1 MDAFES
7 VVATLLRREG
17 YWVMSS
23 FKVELS
29 PDEKRSIGRH
39 TSPRW
44 EIDLVAYKG
53 STNQLL
59 AIECKSYLDSVG
71 VIFRDSTFDIP
82 ARYKLFTEPKLRSVV
97 LDRMAMQLQESGA
110 CASKPK
116 ITLCLATGKIAGR
129 TNRGGLKQHFQD
141 NGWLLFDDE
150 WVRERLGNTA
160 NTGYENEVAH
170 VVAKLLRR

>member
-7 VVATLLRREG
+7 VVAMLLRREG
-17 YWVMSS
+17 YWVMPSV
-23 FKVELS
+23 KVELS
-29 PDEKRSIGRH
+29 LEEKRSIGRH
-39 TSPRW
+39 SWPRW
-44 EIDLVAYKG
+44 EIDLVEYKG

-59 AIECKSYLDSVG
+59 AIECKSYLDSDG
-71 VIFRDSTFDIP
+71 VIFRKSTFNIP
-82 ARYKLFTEPKLRSVV
+82 GRYKLFTESKLRSVV
-97 LDRMAMQLQESGA
+97 LDRMAKQLFESGA

-116 ITLCLATGKIAGR
+116 ITLCLATGKIAKR
-129 TNRGGLKQHFQD
+129 TDRGGLKQHFQD

-160 NTGYENEVAH
+160 NAGYENEVAY

>member
-7 VVATLLRREG
+7 VVAMLLRREG

-23 FKVELS
+23 FKVLLET
-29 PDEKRSIGRH
+29 DEKRRIGRP

-71 VIFRDSTFDIP
+71 VIFRNSTFDIP

-97 LDRMAMQLQESGA
+97 LGRMATQLHESGA
-110 CASKPK
+110 CALKPK
-116 ITLCLATGKIAGR
+116 ITLCLATGKIASR
-129 TNRGGLKQHFQD
+129 TDRDGMTKHFQD

-150 WVRERLGNTA
+150 WVRERLGKTA
-160 NTGYENEVAH
+160 NAGYENDVSY

>member
-7 VVATLLRREG
+7 VVAMLLRRDG

-23 FKVELS
+23 FKVLLVT
-29 PDEKRSIGRH
+29 DEKRRIGRP

-71 VIFRDSTFDIP
+71 VIFRNSTFDIP

-97 LDRMAMQLQESGA
+97 LGRMATQLHESGA

-116 ITLCLATGKIAGR
+116 ITLCLATGKIASR
-129 TNRGGLKQHFQD
+129 TDRDGMKRHFQD

-160 NTGYENEVAH
+160 NAGYENDVSY

>member
-7 VVATLLRREG
+7 VVAMLLRREG

-29 PDEKRSIGRH
+29 LEEKRSIGRH

-71 VIFRDSTFDIP
+71 VIFRNSTFDIP
-82 ARYKLFTEPKLRSVV
+82 GRYKLFAEPKLRSVV
-97 LDRMAMQLQESGA
+97 FGRMATQLYESGA
-110 CASKPK
+110 CASKPQ

-129 TNRGGLKQHFQD
+129 TDREGMIKHFQD
-141 NGWLLFDDE
+141 NCWLLFDDE
-150 WVRERLGNTA
+150 WVRERLGNTVSA
-160 NTGYENEVAH
+160 GYENDVSY